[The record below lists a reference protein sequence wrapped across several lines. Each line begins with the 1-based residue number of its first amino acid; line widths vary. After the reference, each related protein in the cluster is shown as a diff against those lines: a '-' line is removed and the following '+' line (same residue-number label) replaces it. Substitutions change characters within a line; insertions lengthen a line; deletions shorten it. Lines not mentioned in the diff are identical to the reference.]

1 MVVGMPI
8 FAENEPQHDA
18 SGALEAFNRVSM
30 SAAEFSHLVDVLYQ
44 GAFESTPWSTFL
56 LTIREALRAN
66 WVTLILRLP
75 TSARQALIVNAGPR
89 GIERPND
96 QFASEYAFA
105 MDPFSGLP
113 DGQILSVS
121 EVIGDA
127 AWVGSEF
134 FSQFVNPYG
143 IRYMIGADLSAPGG
157 VECRLRIC
165 RPVDSGEFSVEDKAY
180 CQILL
185 PHLKRAI
192 HLHANLDAIDGER
205 TLLASA
211 VDNLLVGIVIL
222 DEHGAIVKTNSAAND
237 IFAENDGLSIAAG
250 TVQAVDQKE
259 NRELARLIAGA
270 LARIGGGGRSP
281 ADAMSVSRPSGR
293 QKLGVL
299 VRTLPANEWSEGH
312 RSTVAIFIRDA
323 DRHSK
328 ASRDVIQH
336 LYDLTAAEAALALL
350 LANGLN
356 LDEAADALAIRK
368 NTARA
373 HLRSIFSKIGVTRQ
387 TALVHLIL
395 SSVASLV

>member
-1 MVVGMPI
+1 MKESPHKVSDT
-8 FAENEPQHDA
+8 AEPFDR
-18 SGALEAFNRVSM
+18 LPMTPV
-30 SAAEFSHLVDVLYQ
+30 EFSQLVAVLYQ

-56 LTIREALRAN
+56 KTIRDALRAN

-75 TSARQALIVNAGPR
+75 TSARRALIVNAGPR

-105 MDPFSGLP
+105 TDPFAGLP
-113 DGQILSVS
+113 DGQVLSVAD
-121 EVIGDA
+121 VIGDA
-127 AWVGSEF
+127 AWVNSEF
-134 FSQFVNPYG
+134 FSQFVEPYG
-143 IRYMIGADLSAPGG
+143 IRYMIGADLSAAAG

-165 RPVDSGEFSVEDKAY
+165 RPADSGEFSAEDKVY
-180 CQILL
+180 CQVLL
-185 PHLKRAI
+185 PHLKQAI
-192 HLHANLDAIDGER
+192 HLHANLDAVESER
-205 TLLASA
+205 TLLGSA

-222 DEHGAIVKTNSAAND
+222 DEHGVIVKTNSAAND
-237 IFAENDGLSIAAG
+237 IFAENDGLSIVECS
-250 TVQAVDQKE
+250 VQAADENE

-270 LARIGGGGRSP
+270 LGHSAGRPP
-281 ADAMSVSRPSGR
+281 ADATSVTRPSGR

-299 VRTLPANEWSEGH
+299 VRALPANEWSEGPR
-312 RSTVAIFIRDA
+312 RSTVAIFIRDG

-328 ASRDVIQH
+328 ASREVIQH
-336 LYDLTAAEAALALL
+336 LYDLTAAEASLALL

-373 HLRSIFSKIGVTRQ
+373 HLRSIFSKTAVTRQ

-395 SSVASLV
+395 SSVASLA